1 MKQKFRI
8 TFYGEIDVIF
18 TTKIMA
24 KNINS
29 AKRIAKK
36 LEPFEFNSVKI
47 VNLTSE
53 WNQKLDKLEFNY

>member
-8 TFYGEIDVIF
+8 TFYDKVNVIF
-18 TTKIMA
+18 STKIMA

-29 AKRIAKK
+29 AKKMAKE
-36 LEPFEFNSVKI
+36 LEPFEFHSVKI

-53 WNQKLDKLEFNY
+53 WNKQLDKLEFNY